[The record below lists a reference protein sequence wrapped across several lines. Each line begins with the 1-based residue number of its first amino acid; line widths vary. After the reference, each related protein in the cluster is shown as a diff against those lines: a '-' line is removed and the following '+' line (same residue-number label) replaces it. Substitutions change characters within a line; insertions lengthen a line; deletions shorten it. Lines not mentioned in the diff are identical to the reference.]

1 MELHHRAVRANPLEY
16 GGSGVERQRE
26 IERDFKML
34 VAARDAGL
42 FPEGKKNA
50 SKPGGKQK
58 GTVEGSNMVPRDV
71 VAPPEVPAWRQQME
85 LDAATTDVATIT
97 ASQWPPQERG
107 EERRAATA
115 RMGPDGEPDPEI
127 RGAPVQILVSGLDTL
142 KVGKKSR
149 KKGTPGKG
157 KRKAKRSPSPA
168 TKTAGSSKATT
179 TNVEREDDS
188 AAGKEEAE
196 VL

>member
-1 MELHHRAVRANPLEY
+1 VELHHRAVRANPLEY
-16 GGSGVERQRE
+16 GGSGVERQRD

-42 FPEGKKNA
+42 VPEGKKNA

-85 LDAATTDVATIT
+85 LDTATTDVATIT
-97 ASQWPPQERG
+97 ASQWPPQEWG

-168 TKTAGSSKATT
+168 TKTAGSSTA